1 MKDVA
6 EFLRFMTPSLT
17 DMQRYTYLSQFH
29 LYSQL
34 LLVCIF
40 FMSNSFFSKLIILTI
55 IFCCIYIE
63 ILYRE
68 CPITILEREF
78 YNETWDDILD
88 VVFKKAGW
96 DITRSEKIVG
106 FTCFNIGILLSFS
119 MFTIYSLV

>member
-17 DMQRYTYLSQFH
+17 DLQRYTYLSQFH

-78 YNETWDDILD
+78 YSETWDDILD

-96 DITRSEKIVG
+96 EITRSEKIVG

>member
-17 DMQRYTYLSQFH
+17 DLQRYTYLSQFH

-63 ILYRE
+63 ILHACVGANRRKDRA
-68 CPITILEREF
+68 I
-78 YNETWDDILD
+78 
-88 VVFKKAGW
+88 GG
-96 DITRSEKIVG
+96 ITRLSSPGLVKHG
-106 FTCFNIGILLSFS
+106 LGAGIG
-119 MFTIYSLV
+119 SLY